1 MNSKE
6 KLIAVQNFFFV
17 MLMRHNHKK
26 IIYKQHK
33 VKLKW
38 YGNQFPWQIT
48 TWIKNILKMHRMDII
63 PACNSFP
70 ANTWH
75 TS

>member
-38 YGNQFPWQIT
+38 YGNQFPWQIH
-48 TWIKNILKMHRMDII
+48 NM
-63 PACNSFP
+63 N
-70 ANTWH
+70 
-75 TS
+75 